1 MPLFSDKLWLI
12 ANNSKS
18 FANMGKS
25 IIISNLGLCM
35 HLTMFDK
42 KKIVKDLMVE
52 KCKFGKAMYI
62 TQINDIQE

>member
-1 MPLFSDKLWLI
+1 
-12 ANNSKS
+12 
-18 FANMGKS
+18 MGKS

-62 TQINDIQE
+62 KQINDIQE